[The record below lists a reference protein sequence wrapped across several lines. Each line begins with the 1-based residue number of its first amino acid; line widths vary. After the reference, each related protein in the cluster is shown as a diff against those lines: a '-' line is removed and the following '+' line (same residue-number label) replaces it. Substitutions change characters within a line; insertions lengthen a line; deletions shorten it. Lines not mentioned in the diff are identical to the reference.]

1 MGWGWDGVKACI
13 FNWRDESPGAVG
25 EGEEGSWSVGRCRYS
40 CVVLYVCVGCI
51 VVFLIHIYMAAWIA
65 LG

>member
-1 MGWGWDGVKACI
+1 VQW
-13 FNWRDESPGAVG
+13 G

-40 CVVLYVCVGCI
+40 CAVLNVCVGCI
-51 VVFLIHIYMAAWIA
+51 VVFLIHIYMSVWIA